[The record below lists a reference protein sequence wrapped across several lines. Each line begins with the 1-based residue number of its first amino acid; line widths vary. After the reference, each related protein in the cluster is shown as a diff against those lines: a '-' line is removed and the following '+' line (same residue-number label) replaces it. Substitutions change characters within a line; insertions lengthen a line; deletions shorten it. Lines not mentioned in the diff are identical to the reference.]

1 MMWALIILIG
11 LFAIPFTVELMRDGR
26 LERSRKAAPG
36 QFALLS
42 QGVTHYQW
50 IGPER
55 GPVALCIHGLTTPS
69 YVWHG
74 MAKGLA
80 LMGFRV
86 LIYDLYGRGYSDRT
100 TGKQNAA
107 FFLKQLDDLLLHEH
121 VEGPVTVFGYSMGGS
136 VATHFTASNPGF
148 VKQLVL
154 LAPAGMQHMVS
165 RMATF
170 VRNAPLI
177 GDWMF
182 LLVYPRNL
190 RRHIQAE
197 AHMPSSVENIT
208 ALQQA
213 ETDKHGFFPAVL
225 SSFRGILRYTTE
237 AQHKAIAA
245 ADVPVLVLWGKQDE
259 VIALTAADILSDW
272 NPNAVQAVIGEAGHG
287 LPYTHTDEI
296 LRALKATCS

>member
-36 QFALLS
+36 QFVLLS

-148 VKQLVL
+148 VKQLIL
-154 LAPAGMQHMVS
+154 LAPAGMRHLS
-165 RMATF
+165 
-170 VRNAPLI
+170 P
-177 GDWMF
+177 WMERAFRTVPILGAWLF
-182 LLVYPRNL
+182 LLIYPRDL

-197 AHMPSSVENIT
+197 AELPGSVANIAT
-208 ALQQA
+208 MQQA
-213 ETDKHGFFPAVL
+213 ESDKRGFFPAVL
-225 SSFRGILRYTTE
+225 SSLRGILRDTAET
-237 AQHKAIAA
+237 QHKTIAQA
-245 ADVPVLVLWGKQDE
+245 GISVLAVWGEQDE

-287 LPYTHTDEI
+287 LPYTHTDDI
-296 LRALKATCS
+296 LQTLKATRS